1 MSYLLLSILTGLI
14 TASILREFS
23 FRNISGYSI
32 LALGGA
38 LYSEF
43 IYMFL
48 NEIYSISNP
57 SLHSLLLLLGMLTF
71 IGVKVAF
78 VKMSGRIF
86 TSRLSSQQ

>member
-1 MSYLLLSILTGLI
+1 MSYIVLSILTGLI
-14 TASILREFS
+14 IASVLREFS

-43 IYMFL
+43 IYLFL

-57 SLHSLLLLLGMLTF
+57 SLHSILLISGMLTF

-78 VKMSGRIF
+78 VKMYERVI
-86 TSRLSSQQ
+86 TSRLSGLH